1 MTKPIEDRIRESFK
15 YGGNSLYLEEL
26 YEKYITNPEEIA
38 QEWRSYFD
46 SIANG
51 QKEINHSTVKEK
63 YKNFIAKRIPANS
76 ETTVLESP
84 KSSEVQNFVNA
95 FRRRGHEIANID
107 PLNLRKQ
114 KSISDLELSFH
125 NLSEAD
131 LETSFSLSNFQ
142 KGKAIKL
149 KDIKASIQNT
159 YASKIGYEFMHIGGS
174 KIRKWFLDK
183 IEGKPTPYDFSDDE
197 RKQILKRVVDSE
209 GLEKFLASKYPG
221 AKRFGLEGGES
232 LIPLLD
238 TLIEDFGSKGVKEIC
253 LGMSHR
259 GRLNVLVNVMG
270 KKPSELFSEFAEELE
285 AHDARTGD
293 VKYHLGF
300 SSNILTSGGEVHL
313 SLGSNPS
320 HLEIVNPVILGSVKA
335 RQDRRQDELK
345 DKVVPILMHGDASFA
360 GQGVVMEILQLSQT
374 RAFGVGGTIHI
385 VVNNQIGFTTSLKK
399 DARSTEYCTD
409 VAKMIEAPIIH
420 VNGDDPEACVMA
432 AKLAVEFRDTFKRD
446 IIIDFVCYRRRGHN
460 ESDEPFATQPLM
472 YGKIKAKKTVT
483 ELYSEDLI
491 QKNIIDAE
499 KFENFKSQ
507 YRQNMEKGE
516 LVALSMATD
525 PDKSMY
531 FDWTPYLKPDLK
543 KSYPTAVTKTNL
555 DEALKYCFMFPEN
568 LVMQK
573 QVEKLYE
580 ERKLMAKGEQR
591 INWGFAEMLAYAT
604 LLAEGYPVRITGQ
617 DSRRGTF
624 SHRHLVVKEQNT
636 GVGYVPLSK
645 LNDGNKKFEIYD
657 SLLSEE
663 AVLGFEYGYSS
674 TWPEGLVI
682 WEAQFGDFAN
692 VAQVVIDQ
700 FIVSAETKWGRLS
713 GLTMLLPHGYEGQ
726 GPEHSSCRLERF
738 LQQCAYDNIQVCVP
752 TLPSQIFHL
761 LRRQTVKPQRKP
773 LVVLTPKSL
782 LRNPMATSDISDLS
796 QGTYQNIIIDKIN
809 YQPRKVILCC
819 GKVYFDLVS
828 EIKKKDIKDIQLV
841 RLEQLY
847 PFPESELISFTKKIK
862 CKDFYWVQEEPE
874 NMGAWLMIRHRIEK
888 VLNETKKGYKLS
900 SIARN
905 PSAAPAGGYQKY
917 HQKRQKE
924 IVRKALQ

>member
-183 IEGKPTPYDFSDDE
+183 IEGKPTPYDFNDNE

-624 SHRHLVVKEQNT
+624 SHRHLVVKDQNT

-900 SIARN
+900 SISRN

>member
-624 SHRHLVVKEQNT
+624 SHRHLVVKDQNT

-738 LQQCAYDNIQVCVP
+738 LRQCAYDNIQVCVP

-900 SIARN
+900 SISRN

>member
-1 MTKPIEDRIRESFK
+1 VTKPIEDRIRESFK

-183 IEGKPTPYDFSDDE
+183 IEGKPTPYDFNDNE

-624 SHRHLVVKEQNT
+624 SHRHLVVKDQNT

-900 SIARN
+900 SISRN